1 MKILII
7 KILIFIVSGA
17 LAYFSFNK
25 NEKKKVL
32 EMENFVVY
40 EDKSVFWD
48 IVFLYFIL
56 DICWM
61 HYQSLLFYSR
71 FLCLR
76 KTLARYK

>member
-40 EDKSVFWD
+40 EDKDVFWD
-48 IVFLYFIL
+48 IVFYSSFLIFAGCIISLFFFIR
-56 DICWM
+56 D
-61 HYQSLLFYSR
+61 F
-71 FLCLR
+71 FV
-76 KTLARYK
+76 